1 MSQNTMKKSKEKLGQ
16 ILLKE
21 SLITEEQL
29 EKAIEIQK
37 KDGTRLGE
45 TLINLGILT
54 EKDIVVAMAKQLSIP
69 YASYAKGLLKPSENQ
84 DLAKLVPED
93 YARKNM
99 LIPVSRHMDSLTV
112 AFMDPLD
119 LIAIDNLKRMTG
131 CDINPIISTKTDLQR
146 AINEFYG
153 KEDLLKDAISDSYEL
168 EEFKIEKDKEED
180 LSLDDLIA
188 RAEEAPVIK
197 LVDLILMQAIKDR
210 ASDIHIEPFKNKIN
224 IRYRIDG
231 ILYEIPPPS
240 KHLLPAIVS
249 RIKILSNMDIAE
261 RRLPQDG
268 VFYVKVENK
277 DIDIRVSTIPA
288 IFGEKVVMRILDK
301 SSTPLNLG
309 ELGFDPEDLEKF
321 RKAIVS
327 PHGLVLITGPTGS
340 GKTTTLYAALNE
352 IKSPRKNIST
362 VEDPVEYKLEG
373 INQVQIKPNIGFTF
387 SNALRAFLRQDPD
400 IIMVGEVRDLETAQI
415 CVRASLTGH
424 LVLSTLHTNDAPSAI
439 SRLIDIGVE
448 PYLISSS
455 LIMVGA
461 QRLIRR
467 LCQECK
473 EAYETTPNL
482 VKDYGIKQELLYKPK
497 GCDYC
502 SHTGYR
508 GRIAIYEIVMVTDQL
523 RELIARGAPLGEIKD
538 KTKGLG
544 LRTLLYSG
552 MKKAEEGFTSVEEVL
567 SVTLIAGEES

>member
-1 MSQNTMKKSKEKLGQ
+1 MKKSKEKLGQ

-21 SLITEEQL
+21 GLITEEQL

-373 INQVQIKPNIGFTF
+373 INQVQIKSNIGFTF

-467 LCQECK
+467 LCPECK

>member
-1 MSQNTMKKSKEKLGQ
+1 MKKSKEKLGQ

-21 SLITEEQL
+21 GLITEEQL
-29 EKAIEIQK
+29 EKAMEIQK
-37 KDGTRLGE
+37 KDGARLGE

-301 SSTPLNLG
+301 TSTPLNLG

-321 RKAIVS
+321 RRAIVS

-373 INQVQIKPNIGFTF
+373 INQVQIKSNIGFTF

-467 LCQECK
+467 LCPECK

-508 GRIAIYEIVMVTDQL
+508 GRIAIYEIVVINDQL
-523 RELIARGAPLGEIKD
+523 RELIARVATLGEIKD

>member
-1 MSQNTMKKSKEKLGQ
+1 MKKSKEKLGQ

-45 TLINLGILT
+45 TPINLGILT

-373 INQVQIKPNIGFTF
+373 INQVQIKSNIGFTF

-467 LCQECK
+467 LCPECK

>member
-1 MSQNTMKKSKEKLGQ
+1 MKKSKEKLGQ

-21 SLITEEQL
+21 GLITEEQL

-45 TLINLGILT
+45 TPINLGILT

-188 RAEEAPVIK
+188 RAEEAPVVK

-373 INQVQIKPNIGFTF
+373 INQVQIKSNIGFTF

-467 LCQECK
+467 LCPECK